1 MKILTAISVLAIS
14 CAAAFAQTVETGF
27 YPAEIRPG
35 GYATY
40 RVTLKNADGASV
52 NPSDIPVPA
61 GLEIA
66 GTSRSQNYSFI
77 NGKMSSSVTLDF
89 AMAAGKEGEYTVP
102 AWKIPLGSKSLDAAP
117 ATLKVSASAPAAA
130 PQRMSGF
137 PSFAAPARRQS
148 HAYDDS
154 FKNSITL
161 ELKLPRE
168 KIYVGETIKCEL
180 VLSFDKS
187 LFENGYRLAQAL
199 PQIKNM
205 DAFECPAFT
214 GEPEIDMRRDPEK
227 ALVIY
232 RTVITPLKAGEY
244 DLEFSAAGILN
255 REISIDDIM
264 GMSMMDRL
272 LSMGSGRRMRFDA
285 PMKPVKL
292 KILPLP
298 ADGKPK
304 NFTGAIGKF
313 ELAEVSVSP
322 DALSVGEPCTI
333 VAKIAGTGNFNR
345 MNAPALDGARD
356 WKTYKPKS
364 SFTDESG
371 NQGYIGVKTF
381 EYTAV
386 PKAADL
392 PQAPRVAFNYFD
404 PEAGK
409 YVEELS
415 KPVAVSVAPTIRSK
429 TVREA
434 QEEAAKPA
442 PAFSKISEGVRTE
455 NSAGIFSS
463 GWFWISQ
470 AAILAAA
477 AVFVAHRLRARRLE
491 TDPAYAKKTEY
502 SAKARAALRE
512 ALASADSP
520 DAKKFFSAARESL
533 RYALAAGSPEEA
545 RSLSLKDALARAE
558 GIGLGGAQTA
568 AIKAVFDG
576 ADALEFGGGEAGA
589 SGMGEL
595 AKSLAETVR
604 QILK

>member
-52 NPSDIPVPA
+52 NPADIPVPA

-89 AMAAGKEGEYTVP
+89 AMVAGNEGEYTVP
-102 AWKIPLGSKSLDAAP
+102 AWKIPLGSKSLDAAA
-117 ATLKVSASAPAAA
+117 ATLKVSASAPASA
-130 PQRMSGF
+130 PQRMVGF

-187 LFENGYRLAQAL
+187 LFENGYRLEQVV

-205 DAFECPAFT
+205 DAFECPKFT
-214 GEPEIDMRRDPEK
+214 EEPVIDREK

-244 DLEFSAAGILN
+244 DLEFSAAVVLN
-255 REISIDDIM
+255 REISLDDIM

-272 LSMGSGRRMRFDA
+272 LSMGSGRRIRFNA
-285 PMKPVKL
+285 PMKPMKL

-298 ADGKPK
+298 AEGKPK

-364 SFTDESG
+364 SFADESG
-371 NQGYIGVKTF
+371 NQGYIGIKTF

-404 PEAGK
+404 PERRRKRPQSPRLRSRKSPRESAPKIPRTYSRPNGFGFPRRR
-409 YVEELS
+409 YSRRRRRSSRTGSGRGGL
-415 KPVAVSVAPTIRSK
+415 KPTPPTQKKRNTPRK
-429 TVREA
+429 RA
-434 QEEAAKPA
+434 RPCAKL
-442 PAFSKISEGVRTE
+442 
-455 NSAGIFSS
+455 
-463 GWFWISQ
+463 SQ
-470 AAILAAA
+470 ARIPRTRKNSSRPRAKRSDTPSPQAPPK
-477 AVFVAHRLRARRLE
+477 RRARCR
-491 TDPAYAKKTEY
+491 
-502 SAKARAALRE
+502 
-512 ALASADSP
+512 
-520 DAKKFFSAARESL
+520 
-533 RYALAAGSPEEA
+533 
-545 RSLSLKDALARAE
+545 
-558 GIGLGGAQTA
+558 
-568 AIKAVFDG
+568 
-576 ADALEFGGGEAGA
+576 
-589 SGMGEL
+589 
-595 AKSLAETVR
+595 
-604 QILK
+604 

>member
-1 MKILTAISVLAIS
+1 
-14 CAAAFAQTVETGF
+14 
-27 YPAEIRPG
+27 
-35 GYATY
+35 
-40 RVTLKNADGASV
+40 
-52 NPSDIPVPA
+52 
-61 GLEIA
+61 
-66 GTSRSQNYSFI
+66 
-77 NGKMSSSVTLDF
+77 
-89 AMAAGKEGEYTVP
+89 
-102 AWKIPLGSKSLDAAP
+102 
-117 ATLKVSASAPAAA
+117 
-130 PQRMSGF
+130 
-137 PSFAAPARRQS
+137 
-148 HAYDDS
+148 
-154 FKNSITL
+154 
-161 ELKLPRE
+161 
-168 KIYVGETIKCEL
+168 
-180 VLSFDKS
+180 
-187 LFENGYRLAQAL
+187 
-199 PQIKNM
+199 M

-214 GEPEIDMRRDPEK
+214 GEPTIDMQRDPEK

-285 PMKPVKL
+285 PMKPMKL

-298 ADGKPK
+298 AEGKPK

-364 SFTDESG
+364 SFADESG

-386 PKAADL
+386 PKSADL

-404 PEAGK
+404 PETGK

-415 KPVAVSVAPTIRSK
+415 EPVAVSVAPTIRSK

-455 NSAGIFSS
+455 NSADIFSS
-463 GWFWISQ
+463 KWFWISQ

-477 AVFVAHRLRARRLE
+477 AAFVAHRLKARRLE

-512 ALASADSP
+512 ALASADLP
-520 DAKKFFSAARESL
+520 DAKKFFTAARESL

-558 GIGLGGAQTA
+558 EIGLGDAQTA
-568 AIKAVFDG
+568 AIKAVFYG
-576 ADALEFGGGEAGA
+576 ADALEFGGDEAGA
-589 SGMGEL
+589 SGRGEL

>member
-14 CAAAFAQTVETGF
+14 CAAASAQTVETGF
-27 YPAEIRPG
+27 YPAEVRPG
-35 GYATY
+35 DYATY

-52 NPSDIPVPA
+52 NPSDIPVPD

-66 GTSRSQNYSFI
+66 GTSRSQNYSFV

-89 AMAAGKEGEYTVP
+89 ATVAAREGSYSVP
-102 AWKIPLGSKSLDAAP
+102 AWKIPFGSGTLDAP
-117 ATLKVSASAPAAA
+117 AAELKVSASAPAPARQA
-130 PQRMSGF
+130 RGF
-137 PSFAAPARRQS
+137 PAFPQPQRRQS

-154 FKNSITL
+154 LKNSITL

-180 VLSFDKS
+180 ILSCDKS
-187 LFENGYRLAQAL
+187 LFENGYRIAQVV
-199 PQIKNM
+199 PQIKDM
-205 DAFECPAFT
+205 DAFECPAFAE
-214 GEPEIDMRRDPEK
+214 EPAVDMHRDPDK

-244 DLEFSAAGILN
+244 NLEFSASGILN
-255 REISIDDIM
+255 RDISIDDIM

-272 LSMGSGRRMRFDA
+272 LSMGSGRRMRFDV
-285 PMKPVKL
+285 PMKPMKL

-298 ADGKPK
+298 SEGKPK
-304 NFTGAIGKF
+304 SFAGAIGKF

-333 VAKIAGTGNFNR
+333 AAKIAGTGNFNR
-345 MNAPALDGARD
+345 MNAPALDGAQE

-364 SFTDESG
+364 SFADESG

-386 PKAADL
+386 PKVPDL
-392 PQAPRVAFNYFD
+392 TRAPRVAFSYFD
-404 PEAGK
+404 PESGK
-409 YVEELS
+409 YVETLS
-415 KPVAVSVAPTIRSK
+415 EPVAVSVAPTIRSK
-429 TVREA
+429 SVREA

-455 NSAGIFSS
+455 NSAAVFSS
-463 GWFWISQ
+463 KWFWISQ
-470 AAILAAA
+470 AAILAAVA
-477 AVFVAHRLRARRLE
+477 AFAARRLKIRRLE

-512 ALASADSP
+512 AIAASGPAE
-520 DAKKFFSAARESL
+520 AGKFFSAARESL
-533 RYALAAGSPEEA
+533 RYALAAESAEEA
-545 RSLSLKDALARAE
+545 RSLSLKDALARAGE
-558 GIGLGGAQTA
+558 KGLDEAQTA
-568 AIKAVFDG
+568 VIRAVFEG
-576 ADALEFGGGEAGA
+576 ADALEFGGGGAGA
-589 SGMGEL
+589 DGREKL
-595 AKSLAETVR
+595 AKGLSETVGK
-604 QILK
+604 ILK

>member
-52 NPSDIPVPA
+52 NPADIPVPA

-89 AMAAGKEGEYTVP
+89 AMVAGNEGEYTVP
-102 AWKIPLGSKSLDAAP
+102 AWKIPLGSKSLDAAA
-117 ATLKVSASAPAAA
+117 ATLKVSASAPASA
-130 PQRMSGF
+130 PQRMVGF

-187 LFENGYRLAQAL
+187 LFENGYRLEQAV

-205 DAFECPAFT
+205 DAFECPKFT
-214 GEPEIDMRRDPEK
+214 EEPVIDREK

-244 DLEFSAAGILN
+244 DLEFSAAVVLN
-255 REISIDDIM
+255 REISLDDIM

-272 LSMGSGRRMRFDA
+272 LSMGSGRRIRFNA
-285 PMKPVKL
+285 PMKPMKL

-298 ADGKPK
+298 AEGKPK

-364 SFTDESG
+364 SFADESG

-404 PEAGK
+404 PETGK

-415 KPVAVSVAPTIRSK
+415 EPVAVSVAPTIRSK

-455 NSAGIFSS
+455 NSANLFSS
-463 GWFWISQ
+463 KWFWVSQ

-477 AVFVAHRLRARRLE
+477 AAFVAHRLRARRLE

-520 DAKKFFSAARESL
+520 DAKKFFTAAREAL
-533 RYALAAGSPEEA
+533 RYALAASSPEEA
-545 RSLSLKDALARAE
+545 RSLSLKDALARSE
-558 GIGLGGAQTA
+558 EIGLGDAQTA

-576 ADALEFGGGEAGA
+576 ADALEFGGGDAGA
-589 SGMGEL
+589 SGRGEL
-595 AKSLAETVR
+595 AKNLAETVR

>member
-52 NPSDIPVPA
+52 NPADIPVPA

-89 AMAAGKEGEYTVP
+89 AMVAGNEGEYTVP
-102 AWKIPLGSKSLDAAP
+102 AWKIPLGSKSLDAAA
-117 ATLKVSASAPAAA
+117 ATLKVSASAPASA
-130 PQRMSGF
+130 PQRMVGF

-187 LFENGYRLAQAL
+187 LFENGYRLEQVV

-205 DAFECPAFT
+205 DAFECPKFT
-214 GEPEIDMRRDPEK
+214 EEPVIDREK

-244 DLEFSAAGILN
+244 DLEFSAAVVLN
-255 REISIDDIM
+255 REISLDDIM

-272 LSMGSGRRMRFDA
+272 LSMGSGRRIRFNA
-285 PMKPVKL
+285 PMKPMKL

-298 ADGKPK
+298 AEGKPK

-364 SFTDESG
+364 SFADESG
-371 NQGYIGVKTF
+371 NQGYIGIKTF

-404 PEAGK
+404 PETGK

-415 KPVAVSVAPTIRSK
+415 EPVAVSVAPTIRSK

-455 NSAGIFSS
+455 NSANLFSS
-463 GWFWISQ
+463 KWFWISQ

-477 AVFVAHRLRARRLE
+477 AAFVAHRLRARRLE
-491 TDPAYAKKTEY
+491 TDPAYAKKKRNTPRKRARPC
-502 SAKARAALRE
+502 AKLSQARIPRTRKNSSRPRAKR
-512 ALASADSP
+512 SDTPSP
-520 DAKKFFSAARESL
+520 QAPPKRRARC
-533 RYALAAGSPEEA
+533 R
-545 RSLSLKDALARAE
+545 
-558 GIGLGGAQTA
+558 
-568 AIKAVFDG
+568 
-576 ADALEFGGGEAGA
+576 
-589 SGMGEL
+589 
-595 AKSLAETVR
+595 
-604 QILK
+604 